1 MQKNTSDD
9 NVGVKKTIR
18 WRIKNKSNAKQT
30 YHTELT
36 DHTKPEVINEYKTN
50 VMFMI
55 FHVCKNKSDDKP
67 KSKMMTA
74 P

>member
-1 MQKNTSDD
+1 MQKNTSDGND
-9 NVGVKKTIR
+9 GVKKTVR

-30 YHTELT
+30 YHTEHT
-36 DHTKPEVINEYKTN
+36 DHTKPEVINEYKNN
-50 VMFMI
+50 VMFVI
-55 FHVCKNKSDDKP
+55 FHACKNKSDAKP